1 MGGSAVAVCLY
12 GGIGVG
18 WHAGGGGG
26 TLHVSRDMEYVTVVD
41 ERAASLE
48 PLDQT
53 PGYVTS
59 GGARFYRENR
69 DASTRMFISY
79 LPKGTYQLSYDCTAG
94 LSGIFSAGLATVQSA
109 LAPALTAH
117 SAGAVLG
124 GQ

>member
-1 MGGSAVAVCLY
+1 MRVLL
-12 GGIGVG
+12 
-18 WHAGGGGG
+18 

-41 ERAASLE
+41 KRAASLE

-117 SAGAVLG
+117 SAGAVLEV
-124 GQ
+124 Q